1 MQLLRFPINLF
12 PYKQLQFTWIEWINC
27 IEVFSSLTNSLLECS
42 SWRLLANSW
51 AQRMANSLAQT
62 LDNPKEGASLVVT
75 LQENL
80 VALQETRIALQEIR
94 IALQEIRMAFISQYQ
109 NWVRNDWSVFLI
121 AFDSSLLQLAIIACF
136 HGIIFTPAL
145 QASCLS
151 HSSVVSSRH
160 VFMA

>member
-75 LQENL
+75 LQETPWPKLLTTLKRVQVWSSPCKKILLRCRKL
-80 VALQETRIALQEIR
+80 VLPCRKFVLPCRKFVWPLYRSIKTESEMIGRS
-94 IALQEIRMAFISQYQ
+94 F
-109 NWVRNDWSVFLI
+109 W
-121 AFDSSLLQLAIIACF
+121 LLLTAPC
-136 HGIIFTPAL
+136 
-145 QASCLS
+145 SN
-151 HSSVVSSRH
+151 
-160 VFMA
+160 